1 LDVYVASKVV
11 QTVSSVA
18 VVVHQLGLENVF
30 VLLIHKDMPQI
41 TMATV
46 SNLHPTNL
54 RLINAILPEEEV
66 YSLCPKDLNTNV
78 SAMKN
83 KA

>member
-1 LDVYVASKVV
+1 V
-11 QTVSSVA
+11 QTVSNVA

-30 VLLIHKDMPQI
+30 VLPIHKDMPEI

-54 RLINAILPEEEV
+54 RMINAMLPEEEV
-66 YSLCPKDLNTNV
+66 YSLCPKDLNTND
-78 SAMKN
+78 SETKN
-83 KA
+83 KV